1 MLMINLVSAY
11 GVFGVFGLYTI
22 FVLVPMLVSGLVEH
36 ALGIDA
42 YFQRI
47 FIDAVLPLHLN
58 LDFKDFVHT
67 VLFFPL
73 LEEVVFRAVPLT
85 LLGVP
90 GLIIGSIVWVS
101 MHPAWQLD
109 YLATAELG
117 TKASFMILDLMFYG
131 LSAVFYGI
139 LWVTGAGLIAIL
151 IHMFHNAWVTIAS
164 RHSTATIYTQSRFV
178 KHR

>member
-1 MLMINLVSAY
+1 MQIIN
-11 GVFGVFGLYTI
+11 VFGVYGAFGIFGLYTI
-22 FVLVPMLVSGLVEH
+22 FVLVPMLVSGLMEH
-36 ALGIDA
+36 VLGIDI

-47 FIDAVLPLHLN
+47 FIDAVLPIHLN

-73 LEEVVFRAVPLT
+73 MEEVVFRAVPLT
-85 LLGVP
+85 LLGIP
-90 GLIIGSIVWVS
+90 GLIVGSVVWVF

-109 YLATAELG
+109 YLATAGIG
-117 TKASFMILDLMFYG
+117 TKASFMILDIMFYG

-139 LWVTGAGLIAIL
+139 LWISGAGLIAIL
-151 IHMFHNAWVTIAS
+151 IHMFHNGWVTIAS
-164 RHSTATIYTQSRFV
+164 RHTTMPTQSRFV